1 VNAPPA
7 TTAAPETFGPYRLL
21 EKLGAGGM
29 AVVYRGERVGE
40 AGFRKK
46 VAIKRIL
53 PQYRRDP
60 SLLERFA
67 AEARTNARL
76 DHPNLVQVIDFGIE
90 PEPYLVLEFVEGVSL
105 SQIMQRLVEQKEKLE
120 LAAALFVAAEACNGL
135 DHAHRKRGDDGS
147 PLGIVHRDVSPQ
159 NVLVSNEG
167 AVKVSDF
174 GLVKA
179 ADNVLKTAS
188 GVSIGKISY
197 MAPEQSTGDPID
209 ARADVFSLGVMLW
222 ELLTLRSLIPP
233 DDPAIAA
240 QLLQSGAWDPPS
252 KFNASVPE
260 RLDRIVL
267 SCLAVDPAHRMP
279 SAQQLSLE
287 LRELLHETSAGYDR
301 QQLARL
307 VQWLFPEKGWALAEP
322 DQPAAQP
329 SAEERLSIPMVTPAA
344 VALQRVAEASSMPPP
359 STGTHAAV
367 VFAPAA
373 PVPQLTP
380 APQRRNRSVALM
392 VGAAVTGG
400 FTVLALGALGLAVYF
415 TQTHVDAGATTPPT
429 PTTPTTTQTGI
440 PTPPVRT
447 TPMTP
452 TLTTP
457 PGSTAALSVTFTTT
471 VPNARAYLGALDIG
485 ALPIT
490 LHMTDVTGEPLIIMA
505 TGRRPRV
512 VRAELL
518 FELIRTHPEYPVD
531 LEPTSTPDLVAYV
544 RYDGQGIA
552 HLASGEDLG
561 PVPGVIIIPVRGGEQ
576 PPTSVAIWDD
586 SGTEMYTLPTTGCIV
601 DTVCLLSAL
610 PPPR

>member
-1 VNAPPA
+1 MTPGASVPV
-7 TTAAPETFGPYRLL
+7 PETFGPYRLL

-120 LAAALFVAAEACNGL
+120 LAAALFLAAEACNGL

-159 NVLVSNEG
+159 NILVSNEG

-197 MAPEQSTGDPID
+197 MAPEQSSGDPID

-240 QLLQSGAWDPPS
+240 QMLQSGAWEPPS
-252 KFNASVPE
+252 KFNKNVPE

-267 SCLAVDPAHRMP
+267 SCLMVDPAQRMP

-287 LRELLHETSAGYDR
+287 LRELLHETAAGYDR

-329 SAEERLSIPMVTPAA
+329 SPEERLSIPMATPAA
-344 VALQRVAEASSMPPP
+344 VALQRAADASSMPPAP
-359 STGTHAAV
+359 TGGPARV
-367 VFAPAA
+367 SAP
-373 PVPQLTP
+373 PGPQLTP
-380 APQRRNRSVALM
+380 APQRRNRRVALM
-392 VGAAVTGG
+392 VGAAVIGG
-400 FTVLALGALGLAVYF
+400 FTVLAIGAMGLAVYF
-415 TQTHVDAGATTPPT
+415 TQTNDDAVVSGPT
-429 PTTPTTTQTGI
+429 VPVPVPTA
-440 PTPPVRT
+440 PVRPT

-452 TLTTP
+452 TPTTP
-457 PGSTAALSVTFTTT
+457 PATGPELSVRFSSPT
-471 VPNARAYLGALDIG
+471 PNARAYLGALDIG

-490 LHMTDVTGEPLIIMA
+490 LRMADVTGEPLIIMA
-505 TGRRPRV
+505 QGHRPRV

-531 LEPTSTPDLVAYV
+531 LEPTATPDLVAYV

-561 PVPGVIIIPVRGGEQ
+561 PVPGVVIIPVRRGEQ
-576 PPTSVAIWDD
+576 PPSSVAIWDD
-586 SGTEMYTLPTTGCIV
+586 SGTEMYTLPTAGCTV
-601 DTVCLLSAL
+601 DRVCLLNAL
-610 PPPR
+610 PPTQ